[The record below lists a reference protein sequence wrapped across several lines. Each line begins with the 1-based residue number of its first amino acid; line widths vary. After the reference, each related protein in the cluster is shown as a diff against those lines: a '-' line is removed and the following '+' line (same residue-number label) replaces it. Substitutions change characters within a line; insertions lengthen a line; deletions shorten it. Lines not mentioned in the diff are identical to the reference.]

1 MIVVVIYVFP
11 GTLPVVLQFYK
22 LLSEIISLFCYFNI
36 VFLCIFFSRVAEIAV
51 WANAIVLIAVES
63 IVYVVILDDSTLNT
77 SIWVVSK
84 LQYIVLMHLQQL
96 LLFLRADT
104 GDRLVEEAIGTTFN
118 LYVHQVNFL

>member
-36 VFLCIFFSRVAEIAV
+36 VFLCIFFSRVTEIAV
-51 WANAIVLIAVES
+51 WTTAIVLIAVES

-77 SIWVVSK
+77 SIWIVSK

-118 LYVHQVNFL
+118 LYVHQVNLL

>member
-22 LLSEIISLFCYFNI
+22 LLSEIISLFCHFNI
-36 VFLCIFFSRVAEIAV
+36 VFLCIFFSRVTEIAV
-51 WANAIVLIAVES
+51 WTTAIVLIAVES

-118 LYVHQVNFL
+118 LYVHQVNLL